1 MSRTL
6 KDRPHWVKLND
17 KNLPRVA
24 NHEHK
29 DAGKPVYR
37 WLPVKDE
44 NGKEVMETF
53 MSYGLLG
60 YRIYNFFERRYKTY
74 PTWEELLAEVPANRI
89 SFEKRFYAH
98 YGDVEKT
105 RVKHESVLVGY
116 QPTECTIDE
125 HQPHAFNWRD
135 NDLTHLCYYDLRY
148 YGGGYRYCDH
158 NPTNVE
164 RKDYHRKARSN
175 ENGALRKLTKAANAG
190 YDYEDDDFH
199 EDVFFTRQRRHRGWW
214 C

>member
-6 KDRPHWVKLND
+6 KDRPHWVKVND
-17 KNLPRVA
+17 KSLPRIA

-44 NGKEVMETF
+44 NGNKVMETF
-53 MSYGLLG
+53 MSYGFLG
-60 YRIYNFFERRYKTY
+60 YRAYNFYERRYKTY
-74 PTWEELLAEVPANRI
+74 ATWEELLAERPENYVGL
-89 SFEKRFYAH
+89 EKRFYAQ

-105 RVKHESVLVGY
+105 RVKHESVIVGY
-116 QPTECTIDE
+116 QPTECTINDY
-125 HQPHAFNWRD
+125 QPRTNHYFD
-135 NDLTHLCYYDLRY
+135 NDTTHLCYYDLRY

-158 NPTNVE
+158 FPTKDE
-164 RKDYHRKARSN
+164 REEYHRSARSN
-175 ENGALRKLTKAANAG
+175 EKDALRKLTKAANAG
-190 YDYEDDDFH
+190 YAYEDEDFH